1 MAATTYT
8 TLQQFLTAETTG
20 PFVSLYVPL
29 QPRPTADKAKLLVK
43 NLVHHAKT
51 VMASAWPDADWA
63 PYEAA
68 LAPLAADPALIAEVS
83 GTGLGVL
90 TNGAAIYLRAL
101 EYPVSETAMATAR
114 PQILPM
120 VLDAQRHL
128 VFDLLALQG
137 DQIALYHNAGEV
149 LTRTTLPSD
158 APLTLETTLG
168 SELRGGALNT
178 VSLGQDHSS
187 YHGHNEKSAEVQTDQ
202 RRYYQAVDT
211 YLAAHYSKKTET
223 PLVVFGLTQ
232 NIAVFRELS
241 RNPYLVRDQQIERSP
256 SDLNLTAIDDIL
268 TPLRQAH
275 ATRQQEALLQTV
287 DEARGNGTYD
297 EDLGSSWMRSSLC
310 LGAADHPPRGAHQR
324 PPVAGQHDRYHQRSG
339 QTQQPAQRSGGVD
352 HRARG
357 SGQRA
362 GSRAPHPAGGGG
374 AALRGGH
381 HGVNH
386 AATTKMSPSG
396 RCPSWRHFFMLPSKR
411 NVFIQCRSLRI
422 MKLPLLSFLNRCM
435 LSTIGREFI
444 VHWATRP
451 PYKLK
456 SQHLRAKWPPDL
468 MLSMIQISY

>member
-297 EDLGSSWMRSSLC
+297 EDLGAILDAIQAHALARLIIRQ
-310 LGAADHPPRGAHQR
+310 GARINGRLLPDNTIDTTSEVAKHNNLLNDLAELTIAQGGLVNVLEAARLTQ
-324 PPVAGQHDRYHQRSG
+324 PVVAVRRY
-339 QTQQPAQRSGGVD
+339 A
-352 HRARG
+352 
-357 SGQRA
+357 
-362 GSRAPHPAGGGG
+362 
-374 AALRGGH
+374 
-381 HGVNH
+381 
-386 AATTKMSPSG
+386 AATT
-396 RCPSWRHFFMLPSKR
+396 
-411 NVFIQCRSLRI
+411 
-422 MKLPLLSFLNRCM
+422 
-435 LSTIGREFI
+435 
-444 VHWATRP
+444 A
-451 PYKLK
+451 
-456 SQHLRAKWPPDL
+456 
-468 MLSMIQISY
+468 